1 VSGKQTK
8 AERQTICGRGFR
20 VQNRMTKRTHLP
32 EIEQKLKK
40 ERQKETYWGL
50 GFKLFIAL

>member
-1 VSGKQTK
+1 
-8 AERQTICGRGFR
+8 
-20 VQNRMTKRTHLP
+20 MTKRTHLP